1 MNADKLTSL
10 SSLSDIEERIADKIV
25 EIEQSEEVSDSE
37 FNEWI
42 DNIKH
47 EVDGI
52 DSNMFKLKV
61 NIDPELL
68 AEGLDE
74 LLNLLKPQIPKEN
87 NTEDNTKLADKMS
100 KELND
105 HYHCQAILHIYS

>member
-1 MNADKLTSL
+1 MISFVMEL
-10 SSLSDIEERIADKIV
+10 SHLLNINFAVFHGIITIV
-25 EIEQSEEVSDSE
+25 VNNVTIDFVNLE
-37 FNEWI
+37 F
-42 DNIKH
+42 H
-47 EVDGI
+47 RHFFRI